1 MDCSRPGF
9 PVHHYLPESAQIHV
23 HWVSDVIQPSC
34 PLASNHL
41 TISRLFFYSVEMYTA
56 IICCYSNHTN
66 LLQLVSTYFLGYSL
80 RNNITAMGMIRMLDC
95 DDFHFVYD
103 TFPSPVIW
111 WHHHLY
117 FEGCMKRRTVWREWS
132 FMVSTCTGE
141 SHCLVGLVT
150 GLFVGDTISVSVGQ
164 EQIALFFSWILSCRM
179 WASDGQLLNLQ

>member
-1 MDCSRPGF
+1 MVVQSVSHVWFFETPWIAAGQASLSITISQSLLKF
-9 PVHHYLPESAQIHV
+9 MSIESV
-23 HWVSDVIQPSC
+23 DVIQPSC
-34 PLASNHL
+34 PLPSNHL

-66 LLQLVSTYFLGYSL
+66 LLQLVSTYLLGYSL
-80 RNNITAMGMIRMLDC
+80 RNNITAMGVIRMLDC

-117 FEGCMKRRTVWREWS
+117 FEGCTKRRTVWREWS

-150 GLFVGDTISVSVGQ
+150 GLFVGDTISV
-164 EQIALFFSWILSCRM
+164 
-179 WASDGQLLNLQ
+179 